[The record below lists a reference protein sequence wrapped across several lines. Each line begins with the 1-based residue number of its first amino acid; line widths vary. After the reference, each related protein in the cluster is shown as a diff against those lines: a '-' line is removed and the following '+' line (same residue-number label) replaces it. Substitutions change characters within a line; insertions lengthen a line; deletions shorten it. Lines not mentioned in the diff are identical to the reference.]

1 MQSIVEL
8 AQRATGKTQM
18 KSETECKVSRSK
30 DFLFDLNDELE
41 LLNSTN
47 SLKCEYRKIRRGERK
62 EQIVQNHHR
71 TIGEQQA
78 NRQKT
83 KLIAEPLIST
93 V

>member
-18 KSETECKVSRSK
+18 KSETEYEVARSE

-47 SLKCEYRKIRRGERK
+47 SLKCEYREVRRGEKR
-62 EQIVQNHHR
+62 
-71 TIGEQQA
+71 A
-78 NRQKT
+78 NRAKSSSYDRRTASQPT
-83 KLIAEPLIST
+83 KNET
-93 V
+93 NC